1 MDAQQIRQLKPK
13 LDRYLK
19 RFADCFVR
27 KDTRGHFPVYVEGQL
42 SDLHRK
48 SVEPIAKEAGVPVRT
63 LQEFLSLLKWD
74 EERMRDRLQA
84 IVAAEHASPR
94 AVGVI
99 DETSFAKQGDKT
111 PGVKRQYCGS
121 SGKTE
126 NCMVT
131 VHLAY
136 AADGFHCL
144 LDGELYLPQ
153 DWHEDRERCR
163 KAGIP
168 EEMVYRPKW
177 EIALELWDRSRR
189 NGVVLRWATFDE
201 GYGGKPGF
209 LAGLRQ
215 RGQDFA
221 GEVPSILPG
230 WLDRPRVTRRP
241 YRRHGRGRGRRMPRV
256 SSGSPRSRSVKKL
269 LQQDPRLRDQPWK
282 RYYLR
287 NGSKGPMV
295 WEAKHT
301 WFYPKDEDGLPGP
314 RLQLAIARNVFNP
327 KEIKFFLGDAPPGT
341 SVGTML
347 LVGFSRWHVE
357 RCFEDQKDELGLDHY
372 EGRRYPGLKRHL
384 ILSAVSYLFLSQVQR
399 ELGEK
404 NPGTDNRPG
413 PRRRGRADRVLVAQ
427 RPGLGPAAGETRR
440 EDPRHAAGQ
449 CQVPSQPQQADPQKV
464 AGITHP
470 TDPHRTLPV
479 EHELAL

>member
-13 LDRYLK
+13 LDRYLE
-19 RFADCFVR
+19 RFADCFAR
-27 KDTRGHFPVYVEGQL
+27 QDTRGHFPVYVQGQL

-74 EERMRDRLQA
+74 EERMRDRLQG
-84 IVAAEHASPR
+84 IVAAEHASPH

-126 NCMVT
+126 NCIVT

-144 LDGELYLPQ
+144 LDGELFLPQ
-153 DWHEDRERCR
+153 DWHEDRPRCR

-168 EEMVYRPKW
+168 EDMVYRPKW
-177 EIALELWDRSRR
+177 NIALELLDRSRQ
-189 NGVVLRWATFDE
+189 NGVELRWLTFDE

-215 RGQDFA
+215 RAQDFV

-230 WLDRPRVTRRP
+230 WLDRPGVTHRP
-241 YRRHGRGRGRRMPRV
+241 YHRHGVGRGRRRPRLT
-256 SSGSPRSRSVKKL
+256 SGSPPARSVKEL
-269 LQQDPRLRDQPWK
+269 LEQDPRLRDQPWK
-282 RYYLR
+282 RYRLR
-287 NGSKGPMV
+287 DGTKGPML

-301 WFYPKDEDGLPGP
+301 WFYPKDEHDLPGP
-314 RLQLAIARNVFNP
+314 RLRLVIARNVLHP
-327 KEIKFFLGDAPPGT
+327 KEIKYFVGHAPPGT
-341 SVGTML
+341 CVGTLL

-357 RCFEDQKDELGLDHY
+357 RAFEDQKDELGLDHY
-372 EGRRYPGLKRHL
+372 EGRRYSGLKRHL
-384 ILSAVSYLFLSQVQR
+384 ILTAVSYLFLSRVR
-399 ELGEK
+399 EELGEK
-404 NPGTDNRPG
+404 NPGTDG
-413 PRRRGRADRVLVAQ
+413 
-427 RPGLGPAAGETRR
+427 
-440 EDPRHAAGQ
+440 
-449 CQVPSQPQQADPQKV
+449 
-464 AGITHP
+464 
-470 TDPHRTLPV
+470 
-479 EHELAL
+479 

>member
-13 LDRYLK
+13 LDRYLE
-19 RFADCFVR
+19 RFADCFAR
-27 KDTRGHFPVYVEGQL
+27 KDTHTHFPVYVEGQL

-48 SVEPIAKEAGVPVRT
+48 SVEPIAKKARVPVRT

-74 EERMRDRLQA
+74 EGRMRDRLQA
-84 IVAAEHASPR
+84 IVAVEHASPR

-121 SGKTE
+121 VGKKA

-144 LDGELYLPQ
+144 LDGELFLPQ
-153 DWHEDRERCR
+153 DWHENRERCR

-168 EEMVYRPKW
+168 DQMVYRPKW
-177 EIALELWDRSRR
+177 EIALELLDRSRQ
-189 NGVVLRWATFDE
+189 NGVALRWLTFDE

-209 LAGLRQ
+209 LAGLRERQ
-215 RGQDFA
+215 QDFV

-256 SSGSPRSRSVKKL
+256 SSGSPRARSVKKL
-269 LQQDPRLRDQPWK
+269 LEHDPRLRDQPWN

-287 NGSKGPMV
+287 DGTKGPMV

-301 WFYPKDEDGLPGP
+301 CFYPKDEDGLPAP
-314 RLQLAIARNVFNP
+314 RLQLVIARNVLNP
-327 KEIKFFLGDAPPGT
+327 KEIKFFLGDVPPST
-341 SVGTML
+341 AVGTVL

-357 RCFEDQKDELGLDHY
+357 RCFEDGKDELGMDHY

-384 ILSAVSYLFLSQVQR
+384 ILSAVSYLFLSRVQE

-404 NPGTDNRPG
+404 IPELTVDQVHDAVAGLIPWWW
-413 PRRRGRADRVLVAQ
+413 RGSRVSTRFLETLAKEIQDTQ
-427 RPGLGPAAGETRR
+427 RENAKSSRSHNKRTRR
-440 EDPRHAAGQ
+440 KLREL
-449 CQVPSQPQQADPQKV
+449 
-464 AGITHP
+464 GIKLTRIERCRWN
-470 TDPHRTLPV
+470 TS
-479 EHELAL
+479 

>member
-1 MDAQQIRQLKPK
+1 MDAQEIRRLKPK

-27 KDTRGHFPVYVEGQL
+27 KDTRGHFPVYVQGQL

-63 LQEFLSLLKWD
+63 LQEFLSLSKWD
-74 EERMRDRLQA
+74 EDRMRDRLQE

-99 DETSFAKQGDKT
+99 DETSFAKQGVKT

-126 NCMVT
+126 NCIVT

-136 AADGFHCL
+136 AADGFQCL
-144 LDGELYLPQ
+144 LDGDLFLPE

-163 KAGIP
+163 EAGIP
-168 EEMVYRPKW
+168 EETVYRPKW
-177 EIALELWDRSRR
+177 KIALELLDRSRQ
-189 NGVVLRWATFDE
+189 NGVQLPWLTFDE

-215 RGQDFA
+215 RTQPFV

-230 WLDRPRVTRRP
+230 WLGRPRVTDRP
-241 YRRHGRGRGRRMPRV
+241 YHRGRRGRGRRTPRLTC
-256 SSGSPRSRSVKKL
+256 GSPPARSVKEL
-269 LQQDPRLRDQPWK
+269 LEGHPRLRDKPWK
-282 RYYLR
+282 RYRLR
-287 NGSKGPMV
+287 SGTKGPMV
-295 WEAKHT
+295 WEVKAT
-301 WFYPKDEDGLPGP
+301 WLYPKDENDLPGP
-314 RLQLAIARNVFNP
+314 RLRLVIARNALNP
-327 KEIKFFLGDAPPGT
+327 KESKFFVADAPRGT
-341 SVGTML
+341 SVGTLL

-372 EGRRYPGLKRHL
+372 EGRCYAGLRRHL
-384 ILSAVSYLFLSQVQR
+384 ILTAVSYLFLSRVR
-399 ELGEK
+399 EELGKK
-404 NPGTDNRPG
+404 NPG
-413 PRRRGRADRVLVAQ
+413 ADRG
-427 RPGLGPAAGETRR
+427 PGA
-440 EDPRHAAGQ
+440 
-449 CQVPSQPQQADPQKV
+449 
-464 AGITHP
+464 
-470 TDPHRTLPV
+470 
-479 EHELAL
+479 